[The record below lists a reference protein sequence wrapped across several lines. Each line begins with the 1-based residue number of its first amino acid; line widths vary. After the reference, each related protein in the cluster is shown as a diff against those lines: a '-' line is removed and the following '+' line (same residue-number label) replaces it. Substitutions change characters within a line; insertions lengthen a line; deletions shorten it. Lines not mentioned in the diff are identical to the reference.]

1 MAIADTIATAGTTM
15 VTIRAI
21 AAITGTGA
29 ITGATGVMTAAITVG
44 IAGITA
50 ATAIDRPGGGDGQSS
65 SWKPTFSVT

>member
-1 MAIADTIATAGTTM
+1 M
-15 VTIRAI
+15 VTIRAIAAAIINTPIPAI

-29 ITGATGVMTAAITVG
+29 ITGATGVMTAAITVA

-50 ATAIDRPGGGDGQSS
+50 ATAIDRPGGGDIQSS